1 MRNACSA
8 PVRLTFGDIGIIRRR
23 STTPDARR
31 VDPRIVE
38 ASVFIREHACE
49 GISVADVVRHIGCSR
64 SLAELRYLQT
74 TGHSIS
80 EEIREARLSR
90 ALVLLAQRDIPIRVI
105 SDMCG
110 WKNPMSLRRCFEAKE
125 HMTLNEWRR
134 RALG

>member
-8 PVRLTFGDIGIIRRR
+8 PMRLTFGDIGIIRRR

-38 ASVFIREHACE
+38 ACVFIREHAC
-49 GISVADVVRHIGCSR
+49 
-64 SLAELRYLQT
+64 
-74 TGHSIS
+74 S

-110 WKNPMSLRRCFEAKE
+110 WKSPMSLRRCFEAKE